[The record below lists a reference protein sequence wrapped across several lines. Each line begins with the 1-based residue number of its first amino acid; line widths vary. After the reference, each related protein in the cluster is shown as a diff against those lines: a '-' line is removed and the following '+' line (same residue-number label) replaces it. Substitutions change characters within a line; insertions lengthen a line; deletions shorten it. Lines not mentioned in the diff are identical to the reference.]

1 MLAFERTDQCVHLL
15 FNAWTDI
22 DWNCLGDNY
31 AWGVWYNTRA
41 NLGIRKSQTRAN
53 RAAKKYLTS
62 RDAMLSRSDLFVT
75 LTGAM
80 VYPFGVLKVEDIRR
94 LLEALMR
101 QRGGGVYCEFGI

>member
-41 NLGIRKSQTRAN
+41 NLGIRKSQARAN